1 MMTSLKGKDAFYTNV
16 FLHVQIVNVK
26 QRQNYVIRVGILKEA
41 RFCRIHRIN
50 VKSLRIHKG
59 IQNHILRLVVHI
71 FIRLMYFHFKI
82 YEVKDEVVS
91 CQNKNYYFP
100 QLKQIIRDDKIF
112 ELFLY
117 KDDFIKQLNCIDFIN
132 YFR

>member
-91 CQNKNYYFP
+91 VSYTHLTLPTN
-100 QLKQIIRDDKIF
+100 R
-112 ELFLY
+112 EV
-117 KDDFIKQLNCIDFIN
+117 
-132 YFR
+132 